1 MQQSNLVST
10 KIIPSV
16 FPDINLMSDS
26 GFIRLPH
33 VKFLYAISS
42 ATVWRNCAK
51 KQMPTPKILSARVTA
66 WNVGEIKADL
76 LAKAGA

>member
-1 MQQSNLVST
+1 MQQLNFEST
-10 KIIPSV
+10 KNIQPA

-51 KQMPTPKILSARVTA
+51 KLMPTPKILSTRVTA

-76 LAKAGA
+76 LAKAGV